1 MIKHRSSSL
10 AILLRC
16 LLTVLMIMVRCGTM
30 HAETFSLS
38 PVGRDFWETDDRN
51 VQEDKTFTVTKTTP
65 NTGLVFTLQLY
76 LGRGYIKDKA
86 FSVSNGRTGTLT
98 VTAPSGYTISS
109 VDLTWDNGRTGTA
122 TSSTTSTGIVLT
134 ISADNNEAQVEGI
147 TITYTE
153 ASDFTPW
160 AAILSLRGGTYY
172 GEQTGITI
180 TNMQDGVDYY
190 YSKSSSALENWP
202 TDWTESNTTWY
213 KYDGHINEGDHP
225 VENQYLNIAAVNHSD
240 PTKVTYTHELYTI
253 LAITKAATPT
263 FSLTGDTEYT
273 GIQTLSITSADDD
286 EDIGIFYIV
295 STAAIDTLT
304 VGNSGWEVY
313 TGPLTIISS
322 CYVYAYADGED
333 YNASDIGNV
342 HIIIKEDTKTSPGL
356 KWVDSNDNEV
366 TTVNVAWADKDN
378 PTLPTLSNTHNLP
391 VAYSIT
397 GENAYSV
404 ATIDYN
410 GNITIN
416 GSGKVTVNATYTTT
430 SSSEYS
436 SQIAS
441 YELNVATQTDTVIT
455 FYSGESSSGGT
466 IIAENIAPETDNVDS
481 YDVPDGVVIKLDIQG
496 YPSNSIVMA
505 GVISSTD
512 SKYPNYSTKKDGTIR
527 NEEELDDDGHIQT
540 VSNFQYLGRGIPIYS
555 KDATSNSVYLR
566 VRIYDPDN
574 KKKALGQH
582 IIQLNIG
589 ENANR
594 PSPPTPNPPT
604 YGTKG
609 QSHAVLTLSESATV
623 EGEEGATIYA
633 KYSNSETYTPRVLL
647 AEGNVSTG
655 TTSTGIYSTVLHPDR
670 RTTAIQV
677 RHNQEWNGKK
687 YDVASDVME
696 AYYYYTPNRKTVRLE
711 AVNNP
716 VALSITTTTANPT
729 ATLNVNCYIDGTKQD
744 LPTAINGGKYNYT
757 SSNVGV
763 ATVDADGNVTAV
775 SAGTAIITVSTP
787 QVDAT
792 IKQKKGNQYEA
803 GDDGY
808 DAAEVT
814 FNIFVSDVAKQTL
827 LPPTFSPATG
837 RTYHAASRATVIA
850 NIKSDDTS
858 DLAVG
863 NAYYILFDDNT
874 DYTSDDV
881 TGESIVKAVTNSDHA
896 KASVMGMVNVNS
908 SYNVTIPTTHEDGTV
923 MVDGDIYTLYA
934 VTYNGNKT
942 GNQYSEVVSVTF
954 TYQTL
959 IVNAPVLTPGHEG
972 TPGDETTLY
981 SFAGDNLTVTAA
993 TTTARAQV
1001 YYTVNSASDNVD
1013 ASNGTLYSGDTRIV
1027 LSESAIV
1034 RAVAYL
1040 EGVYSSVVTYSYRK
1054 ATPNIERPTFKIGGN
1069 TYSNGASASF
1079 ENKAVVE
1086 ILCKADVNQDGN
1098 NVDIAGY
1105 SDYAIYYTTDG
1116 TSPTSRSN
1124 VYSSG
1129 LTFQDNGTFTLW
1141 AFCKNTKEGA
1151 TGPASKMTITITN
1164 GTQVWYTNETTCPK
1178 GVLAANVISQSEDNA
1193 NQSYAPA
1200 DITIT
1205 IGRSGQ
1211 EWSNQEVAE
1220 TYKGNRIDGFGMY
1233 DIVAKGSLSDAD
1245 DELGVLYN
1253 HAYAQGTRTRAKGV
1267 YESTFKLPSHGTFV
1281 KFEPQKD
1288 GNVTIWCEQNGG
1300 MHYSKAVNNEDHFY
1314 SQFIRLRPVYFV
1326 DEQGN
1331 SIQYSSVDAAGT
1343 LNPLWS
1349 QIDESA
1355 LLGMNGIQDGLPQT
1369 LFTQDEAKDI
1379 YEMYKDKI
1387 DSYDILYPNN
1397 TASRNIRGLVVTL
1410 NDGTHTTA
1418 ANAPASEI
1426 GAEGDNVEDGT
1437 GYCIPS
1443 ASYMKYVFPVKAGKT
1458 YFFFAR
1464 KTKIGI
1470 SALGFRA
1477 DDTQNRQEVTIDG
1490 TNVAANTTAIS
1501 SAISTGTTAKVTV
1514 NRDFTAEK
1522 WAAIVLPFSMSA
1534 TQVQATFGNGTLVQ
1548 HYYGYESGSPIS
1560 YINLTQHDH
1569 QMIVAGTPVFILPK
1583 NTMSS
1588 FTIDGVQIEKSSIED
1603 VADQNWGSS
1612 VKMTGSYDY
1621 SATGIPQWSFYVQDG
1636 ALVQAKSG
1644 SVAQKATRAWL
1655 EGLSSAAKVKIG
1667 TRGDATTG
1675 IETVNDDAS
1684 SKADDDT
1691 VYSVSGMVMGKGGE
1705 TISRLP
1711 AGVYIYHGKKF
1722 VRK

>member
-1 MIKHRSSSL
+1 MLTHCSSFHANML
-10 AILLRC
+10 HC
-16 LLTVLMIMVRCGTM
+16 LLTVLMLIVCSGTM

-38 PVGRDFWETDDRN
+38 PVGRDFWGTDDKN
-51 VQEDKTFTVTKTTP
+51 VQEDETFTVTKTTP
-65 NTGLVFTLQLY
+65 NTGLEFTLQLK

-86 FSVSNGRTGTLT
+86 FSVSKGRTGTLT
-98 VTAPSGYTISS
+98 VTAPTGYTISS
-109 VDLTWDNGRTGTA
+109 VDLTWDGGRTGTA
-122 TSSTTSTGIVLT
+122 TSSTTTSGMEVT
-134 ISADNNEAQVEGI
+134 ISATDNEAQVVGI
-147 TITYTE
+147 TINYTE
-153 ASDFTPW
+153 AADFTPW

-180 TNMQDGVDYY
+180 TNPQDGVDYY
-190 YSKSSSALENWP
+190 YSKSSYALENWP
-202 TDWTESNTTWY
+202 TDWTESDDTWH
-213 KYDGHINEGDHP
+213 KYDGHIKEGYNPP
-225 VENQYLNIAAVNHSD
+225 VTNQYLNIVAVNHSD
-240 PTKVTYTHELYTI
+240 NSKVTYSHELYTI
-253 LAITKAATPT
+253 LEITQAATPT
-263 FSLTGDTEYT
+263 FSLNNDTQYT
-273 GIQTLSITSADDD
+273 GIQTLSISSTDDD

-313 TGPLTIISS
+313 TGPLTISSS

-333 YNASDIGNV
+333 YNASDIGRV
-342 HIIIKEDTKTSPGL
+342 YIIIKEDTKTSPGL

-366 TTVNVAWADKDN
+366 TSTVNVAWADKDN
-378 PTLPTLSNTHNLP
+378 PTLPTLTNTHNLP
-391 VAYSIT
+391 VTYSIT
-397 GENAYSV
+397 GENASSV

-410 GNITIN
+410 GTITIN

-430 SSSEYS
+430 STSEYS

-441 YELNVATQTDTVIT
+441 YVLNVETQTDKVIT
-455 FYSGESSSGGT
+455 FYSGDSSASGT
-466 IIAENIAPETDNVDS
+466 IIAKNIVPETTTVSSFN
-481 YDVPDGVVIKLDIQG
+481 VPDGVVIKLDIQG

-505 GVISSTD
+505 GVISSQS
-512 SKYPNYSTKKDGTIR
+512 SKYPNFATKKDGTID
-527 NEEELDDDGHIQT
+527 NDEELSNNI
-540 VSNFQYLGRGIPIYS
+540 SNFQYLGRGIPIYRS
-555 KDATSNSVYLR
+555 DASSDNSVYLR
-566 VRIYDPDN
+566 IRIYDPDN
-574 KKKALGQH
+574 KKHALGQH
-582 IIQLNIG
+582 IIMLNVQ
-589 ENANR
+589 ENTNR
-594 PSPPTPNPPT
+594 PNPPTPNPPT

-647 AEGNVSTG
+647 AENNVSTG

-677 RHNQEWNGKK
+677 RHNQEWEGSK

-716 VALSITTTTANPT
+716 VTLNITTDTASPT
-729 ATLNVNCYIDGTKQD
+729 ATLNVNCYIDGTKQES

-757 SSNVGV
+757 SSNTGV
-763 ATVDADGNVTAV
+763 AKVDADGNVTAV

-787 QVDAT
+787 QVEAT
-792 IKQKKGNQYEA
+792 IKQKKGNQYVA
-803 GDDGY
+803 GNDGY

-814 FNIFVSDVAKQTL
+814 FNIFVTDVDKQTL

-850 NIKSDDTS
+850 NIKSGNADPLT
-858 DLAVG
+858 VG
-863 NAYYILFDDNT
+863 KAYYILFDDNT

-881 TGESIVKAVTNSDHA
+881 TGESIVKAVTNSGNTQ
-896 KASVMGMVNVNS
+896 ASVMGVVDVNS
-908 SYNVTIPTTHEDGTV
+908 SYNVTIPTTHEDGKS
-923 MVDGDIYTLYA
+923 MADGDIYTLYA
-934 VTYNGNKT
+934 VTYNGDKT
-942 GNQYSEVVSVTF
+942 DNQYSEVVSVTF

-959 IVNAPVLTPGHEG
+959 IVNAPVLTPGYAG
-972 TPGDETTLY
+972 KPGDETTLY
-981 SFAGDNLTVTAA
+981 SFTGDNLTVTAA

-1001 YYTVNSASDNVD
+1001 YYTVNSVSDNVD
-1013 ASNGTLYSGDTRIV
+1013 ASNGNLYSGDTKIV
-1027 LSESAIV
+1027 LKESAIV

-1054 ATPNIERPTFKIGGN
+1054 ATPNIERPTFKIGDN
-1069 TYSNGASASF
+1069 TYENGSSASF
-1079 ENKAVVE
+1079 ENQVNVQ

-1098 NVDIAGY
+1098 NVDISGN
-1105 SDYAIYYTTDG
+1105 SEYAIYYTTDG

-1124 VYSSG
+1124 VYSTE
-1129 LTFQDNGTFTLW
+1129 LTFQDNGTFTIW
-1141 AFCKNTKEGA
+1141 AFCKNTTVGA
-1151 TGPASKMTITITN
+1151 TGLASKMTITITK
-1164 GTQVWYTNETTCPK
+1164 GTQVWYTNETTCPGGK
-1178 GVLAANVISQSEDNA
+1178 LAANVISQNVSNA
-1193 NQSYAPA
+1193 NNAYAPA

-1205 IGRSGQ
+1205 IGRDGQ

-1220 TYKGNRIDGFGMY
+1220 TYKGNRIDGYGSY

-1245 DELGVLYN
+1245 DELGILYN
-1253 HAYAQGTRTRAKGV
+1253 HAYAQGTGTLAKGV

-1281 KFEPQKD
+1281 KFEPLKD
-1288 GNVTIWCEQNGG
+1288 GKVTIWCEQNGG

-1331 SIQYSSVDAAGT
+1331 SIQYTSVDAAGT

-1349 QIDESA
+1349 QIDENA

-1369 LFTQDEAKDI
+1369 LFTQDEAKGI
-1379 YEMYKDKI
+1379 YEMYKAKI
-1387 DSYDILYPNN
+1387 DG
-1397 TASRNIRGLVVTL
+1397 TKSRSIRELVVTL
-1410 NDGTHTTA
+1410 NDGNHQTA

-1426 GAEGDNVEDGT
+1426 GSEGDNVKDGT

-1470 SALGFRA
+1470 SAIGFRA
-1477 DDTQNRQEVTIDG
+1477 DDTQSRQVVTIEG
-1490 TNVAANTTAIS
+1490 TSDVANASTIS
-1501 SAISTGTTAKVTV
+1501 SAISTGTTSTVTV
-1514 NRDFTAEK
+1514 NRTFSAGK
-1522 WAAIVLPFSMSA
+1522 WAAVVLPFSMSA
-1534 TQVQATFGNGTLVQ
+1534 TQVESTFGKGTLVQ
-1548 HYYGYESGSPIS
+1548 HFGGYEPDTPIS
-1560 YINLTQHDH
+1560 YVNLIQHDH
-1569 QMIVAGTPVFILPK
+1569 QMIVAGTPVFILPQ
-1583 NTMSS
+1583 NSMES
-1588 FTIDGVQIEKSSIED
+1588 FTIDGVQIEKSSVED

-1612 VKMTGSYDY
+1612 VTMTGSYDY
-1621 SATGIPQWSFYVQDG
+1621 SASGISQWSFYVQDG
-1636 ALVQAKSG
+1636 TLVQAKSG

-1655 EGLSSAAKVKIG
+1655 KGLTSEAKVKIK
-1667 TRGDATTG
+1667 TRGNATTG
-1675 IETVNDDAS
+1675 IKTVSSGSYSKTGDDNI
-1684 SKADDDT
+1684 
-1691 VYSVSGMVMGKGGE
+1691 YSVGGMVMGKGSE
-1705 TISRLP
+1705 NIPHLP

-1722 VRK
+1722 VKK